1 MKKYLFFHQKFFL
14 SSSNI
19 LFRCSAIFFSFFIV
33 AFLLTCAG
41 KEMSVEE
48 AKKVTVS
55 MRKES
60 FVPPPRRI
68 DDILAILAEP
78 GQFDQTVSNKFKA
91 KADKFPPENGNNR
104 NLAYFYRERGQA
116 AFMLYRNNQALE
128 DFRKDEQRYV
138 TIGMDAFGRILVVV
152 YTWRDENIRII
163 SARKAVR
170 YEVRQYEG
178 EI

>member
-1 MKKYLFFHQKFFL
+1 M
-14 SSSNI
+14 
-19 LFRCSAIFFSFFIV
+19 
-33 AFLLTCAG
+33 
-41 KEMSVEE
+41 
-48 AKKVTVS
+48 
-55 MRKES
+55 
-60 FVPPPRRI
+60 
-68 DDILAILAEP
+68 
-78 GQFDQTVSNKFKA
+78 
-91 KADKFPPENGNNR
+91 PPEKSNNR
-104 NLAYFYRERGQA
+104 DLAYFYRERGQA